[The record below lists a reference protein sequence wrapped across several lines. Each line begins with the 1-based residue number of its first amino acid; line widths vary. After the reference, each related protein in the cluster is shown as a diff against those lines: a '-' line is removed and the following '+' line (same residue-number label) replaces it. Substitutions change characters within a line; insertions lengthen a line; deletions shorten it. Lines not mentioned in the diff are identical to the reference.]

1 MSDGKTLMA
10 STPRRAVRQSF
21 SKAYEVQGTG
31 AHLDSDR
38 QKSAEAAH
46 LGVLLGQKVTI
57 SSFHPCDRI
66 IPIDTGV

>member
-10 STPRRAVRQSF
+10 STPRRAVRQGF
-21 SKAYEVQGTG
+21 SKAYEVQGR
-31 AHLDSDR
+31 AHSDSDR
-38 QKSAEAAH
+38 QKAAEAAH